1 MLSKAITT
9 LFTND
14 FRNFI
19 IKYYIL
25 GKSKCSQHTLKG
37 KHALR
42 DKLIKFFFIICQYIN
57 MLEHHIESHTY
68 IYILFVNSVLMKLR
82 KIQFKYKEMAGV
94 VSS

>member
-1 MLSKAITT
+1 
-9 LFTND
+9 
-14 FRNFI
+14 
-19 IKYYIL
+19 
-25 GKSKCSQHTLKG
+25 
-37 KHALR
+37 
-42 DKLIKFFFIICQYIN
+42 

>member
-42 DKLIKFFFIICQYIN
+42 DKLINFFYH
-57 MLEHHIESHTY
+57 LPVYKYVRASHTY

-82 KIQFKYKEMAGV
+82 KIQFKYKEMASV